1 MYNRYRRLTDGVT
14 RYDIVVKWTP
24 PNITSYAYGQVWY
37 KTNHSQVANVVNSN
51 LSAKDAGFAGD
62 WIFAGNGKDEV
73 VIPQAIVGDTYR
85 VCVTTVDQFGA
96 YTTPDTAPYKD
107 ILVAMK
113 SYIPNVPDNFR
124 ITFGSSATVCVTTVD
139 QFGAYTTPDTAPYKD
154 ILVAMKSYIPNVPDN
169 FRITFGSSATV
180 CWDEVTNTDIA
191 YYEVRTDEE
200 AGVEGDGLLART
212 NGIKTTIPLTT
223 RSGTL
228 YLYARNALGKYSQSA
243 VLKYNKPL
251 PPTPDAPTLTPTLGG
266 FGVTANSI
274 PSGCTGMTVYV
285 NDQDTV
291 RTVNNVLSYTCK
303 TGIYNVKVAYYDM
316 FGEGDTSQESTVTV
330 KIEID
335 QDMIKDEAI
344 SLSKVDKAV
353 QAKIEA
359 GETAEASVNVVV
371 DNLNSADGIKNY
383 SALTQLSDDINLRV
397 KKGDVINQINVS
409 PESILIDGSKVHI
422 TGDTVFDNGVIVNG
436 MLASKAVTAEN
447 LLIGSETGA
456 RLAIKKDLIE
466 VYDSNG
472 TLRVKLGVWD
482 E

>member
-1 MYNRYRRLTDGVT
+1 M
-14 RYDIVVKWTP
+14 
-24 PNITSYAYGQVWY
+24 
-37 KTNHSQVANVVNSN
+37 
-51 LSAKDAGFAGD
+51 
-62 WIFAGNGKDEV
+62 
-73 VIPQAIVGDTYR
+73 
-85 VCVTTVDQFGA
+85 
-96 YTTPDTAPYKD
+96 
-107 ILVAMK
+107 
-113 SYIPNVPDNFR
+113 
-124 ITFGSSATVCVTTVD
+124 
-139 QFGAYTTPDTAPYKD
+139 
-154 ILVAMKSYIPNVPDN
+154 
-169 FRITFGSSATV
+169 
-180 CWDEVTNTDIA
+180 
-191 YYEVRTDEE
+191 
-200 AGVEGDGLLART
+200 
-212 NGIKTTIPLTT
+212 
-223 RSGTL
+223 
-228 YLYARNALGKYSQSA
+228 
-243 VLKYNKPL
+243 KYNKPL
-251 PPTPDAPTLTPTLGG
+251 PPTPDAPVLTPTLGG

-274 PSGCTGMTVYV
+274 PSGCQGMTVYV
-285 NDQDTV
+285 NDQDAV

-303 TGIYNVKVAYYDM
+303 AGIYNVKIAYYDM
-316 FGEGDTSQESTVTV
+316 FGEGDTSPESTVTV

-353 QAKIEA
+353 QAKLDA
-359 GETAEASVNVVV
+359 GETAEETVNVVV

>member
-1 MYNRYRRLTDGVT
+1 MT

-37 KTNHSQVANVVNSN
+37 KTNHSQIANVVSNN

-113 SYIPNVPDNFR
+113 SYIPNVPDGFSISFDTTAN
-124 ITFGSSATVCVTTVD
+124 VTW
-139 QFGAYTTPDTAPYKD
+139 Q
-154 ILVAMKSYIPNVPDN
+154 
-169 FRITFGSSATV
+169 
-180 CWDEVTNTDIA
+180 EVTNTDIA

-212 NGIKTTIPLTT
+212 TGVKIAIPIST

-228 YLYARNALGKYSQSA
+228 YLFARNALGKYSQAA

-251 PPTPDAPTLTPTLGG
+251 PPAPDAPVLTPSLGG

-274 PSGCTGMTVYV
+274 PSGCIGMTVYV
-285 NDQDTV
+285 NDNDAV
-291 RTVNNVLSYTCK
+291 KTVNNVLSYTCK
-303 TGIYNVKVAYYDM
+303 AGIYNVKIAYYDM
-316 FGEGDTSQESTVTV
+316 FGEGDTSPESTVTV

-359 GETAEASVNVVV
+359 GETAEASVNIVI

-383 SALTQLSDDINLRV
+383 SALTQLSDDINIRV

-456 RLAIKKDLIE
+456 RLSVKKNLIE
-466 VYDSNG
+466 VYDANG